1 MRGDALAETRWSHF
15 PHGSDIGIRG
25 YGRSKEEAFE
35 QAAIAMTAVIT
46 DPNTI
51 EPRIAVK
58 ITCEGPDD
66 EFLFV
71 DWLNALIFEM
81 ATRNMLFSR
90 FEVRLDG
97 DRLDGEARGETTDV
111 TRHQPAVEIKGA
123 TLTELAVKKEP
134 TGTWVAQCV
143 VDV

>member
-134 TGTWVAQCV
+134 TGTWVDQCV